1 MCAWCGRTTLKPA
14 TLNHGL
20 HAILR
25 TMTNTIYT
33 PSFNETHQMARE
45 TARRFVEQEIKPH
58 IAEWEEA
65 GTFPRELYQKA
76 GALGLLGIGHPQRLG
91 GAGEEDVFLKVA
103 VSEEL
108 MRSTSGGLVASL
120 GSLDIGLP
128 PVWRGGTPALQEKV
142 APAVIAG
149 DKIISLAITEPSG
162 GSDVASLRTRAVRDG
177 DHYVVNGAKTFITS
191 GTRADYYTVAVR
203 TGAEGYAGVSMLLIE
218 RGTPGFSIGRNLKKM
233 GWWASDTAELF
244 FEDCRVPASHLIGP
258 ENAGFMLIMA
268 NFQAERLS
276 LAIMAYMTAQMALEA
291 CLDYVK
297 DRVTFGK
304 PLAKHQVI
312 RHKLAEMATRVEVAR
327 EYTYR
332 VAARM
337 QAGIPSISEVSMAK
351 NFATDVADH
360 VTHEAVQIFGGMGYM
375 RESVV
380 ERLYRDNRILSIGGG
395 THEIMN
401 EIISKQMGL

>member
-1 MCAWCGRTTLKPA
+1 
-14 TLNHGL
+14 
-20 HAILR
+20 
-25 TMTNTIYT
+25 MTH
-33 PSFNETHQMARE
+33 PSFPSYFNDTHDMVRE
-45 TARRFVEQEIKPH
+45 TTRRFVQQEILPH

-65 GTFPRELYQKA
+65 GTFPRELYRK
-76 GALGLLGIGHPQRLG
+76 GGELGILGIGHPEHLG
-91 GAGEEDVFLKVA
+91 GTGEHDVFMKVA

-128 PVWRGGTPALQEKV
+128 PVWRGASPEVQQRV
-142 APAVIAG
+142 VPAVLRG
-149 DKIISLAITEPSG
+149 EKIMALAITEPGG
-162 GSDVASLRTRAVRDG
+162 GSDVANLRTRAVRDG
-177 DHYVVNGAKTFITS
+177 DHYVVNGSKTFITS
-191 GTRADYYTVAVR
+191 GVRADHYTVAVR
-203 TGAEGYAGVSMLLIE
+203 TGGEGYGGVSLLLIDK
-218 RGTPGFSIGRNLKKM
+218 GTPGFSVGRNLKKM

-244 FEDCRVPASHLIGP
+244 FEDCRVPAGNLIGP

-268 NFQAERLS
+268 NFQAERLA
-276 LAIMAYMTAQMALEA
+276 LAVMAYMTAQMALEA

-304 PLAKHQVI
+304 PLSKHQVI
-312 RHKLAEMATRVEVAR
+312 RHKLAEMATQVDVAR

-337 QAGIPSISEVSMAK
+337 QAGKPAVQEVSMAK
-351 NFATDVADH
+351 NFATEVADK
-360 VTHEAVQIFGGMGYM
+360 VTYEAVQIFGGMGYM

-401 EIISKQMGL
+401 EIIAKQLNL